1 MVLTLFKDGE
11 SKWSRCGPRTLLVS
25 PGSATCGRP
34 WETTDEYIIALNGD
48 HSTMVKFSKHDDR
61 DCARVRDVLKSYI
74 NSAVPTIRSRIDK
87 EKNQRL

>member
-1 MVLTLFKDGE
+1 
-11 SKWSRCGPRTLLVS
+11 
-25 PGSATCGRP
+25 
-34 WETTDEYIIALNGD
+34 
-48 HSTMVKFSKHDDR
+48 MVKFSKHDDR